1 MARTAYYNYSWDDT
15 GATFD
20 FSDGSTV
27 ELAWAQLD
35 NETRLRL
42 MAHGLKQKTIDA
54 GAIPRDEQTGRSA
67 PVADK
72 IAASMAV
79 FQRVARNEWTAPREG
94 GSGGRGSLLLRA
106 LMRLQPAKSREE
118 LAAWLAQKTKIEQ
131 AALRASARIAPII
144 EQIKSE
150 AAGCIEVD
158 TDALMAELD

>member
-1 MARTAYYNYSWDDT
+1 MARTAYYSYTWDDN

-20 FSDGSTV
+20 FADGTTA
-27 ELAWAQLD
+27 ELEWAQLD
-35 NETRLRL
+35 AETKLRL

-67 PVADK
+67 SLADK
-72 IAASMAV
+72 IAASMVV
-79 FQRVARNEWTAPREG
+79 FGRVARNQWTAPREG

-118 LAAWLAQKTKIEQ
+118 LAMWLAQKSKTEQ
-131 AALRASARIAPII
+131 AALRASAKIAPII
-144 EQIKSE
+144 EQIKAE
-150 AAGCIEVD
+150 TVGAIEVD